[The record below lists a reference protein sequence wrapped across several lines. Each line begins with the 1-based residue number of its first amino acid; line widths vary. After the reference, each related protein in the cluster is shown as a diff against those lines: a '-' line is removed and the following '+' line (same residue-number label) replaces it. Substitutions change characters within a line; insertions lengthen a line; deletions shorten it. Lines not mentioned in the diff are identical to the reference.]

1 MSDASYAPKIYTAQG
16 GDDML
21 IKSGGTLTLE
31 SGSTLS
37 VAGALTLTGS
47 TITPPVVAN
56 GNVVGAIPVCHRI
69 TIADGATAN
78 TDVVLTNKTQIVDVV
93 VIKTA
98 GAGGASDTI
107 QVKNGTTAITNAM
120 DINVADKTVVRAGTI
135 DDAAYQIAAGGTL
148 RVAMVNG
155 AAGGNNTACEVR
167 VYGLLVS

>member
-21 IKSGGTLTLE
+21 VKSGGTVTLE

-37 VAGALTLTGS
+37 VAG
-47 TITPPVVAN
+47 IFTPPVVAN

-69 TIADGATAN
+69 TIANGSTAN

-107 QVKNGTTAITNAM
+107 TVKNSTNAITNAM

-135 DDAAYQIAAGGTL
+135 DDAYYEIAAGGTL